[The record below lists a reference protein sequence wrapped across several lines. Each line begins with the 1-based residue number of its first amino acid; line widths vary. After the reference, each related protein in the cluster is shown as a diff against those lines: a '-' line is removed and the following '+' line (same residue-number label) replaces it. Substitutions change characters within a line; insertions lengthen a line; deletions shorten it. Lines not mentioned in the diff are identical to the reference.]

1 MVPDIKES
9 TIIRLLE
16 TGDERCMKMMF
27 DTYYQA
33 LCTYVMRYLISV
45 EDAEDIVQTVF
56 IAPLSQSVSISSRI
70 EAL

>member
-16 TGDERCMKMMF
+16 AGDERCMKMMF

-33 LCTYVMRYLISV
+33 LFDFGGRCRGYCSNGVYILV
-45 EDAEDIVQTVF
+45 E
-56 IAPLSQSVSISSRI
+56 
-70 EAL
+70 

>member
-1 MVPDIKES
+1 MPDIKET

-45 EDAEDIVQTVF
+45 EDAEDIVQQAFADVRT
-56 IAPLSQSVSISSRI
+56 
-70 EAL
+70 EGKG

>member
-1 MVPDIKES
+1 MVPDVKES

-33 LCTYVMRYLISV
+33 LCTLFDFDGRCGGYCSDGVYILV
-45 EDAEDIVQTVF
+45 E
-56 IAPLSQSVSISSRI
+56 
-70 EAL
+70 